1 MQSSKKIQLTVS
13 KALEKY
19 SFKITRLHLQLCTL
33 CTTSLEMNIL
43 SKLIPFLMKPVWYS
57 EMIWCITGLNLF
69 ASTFVKIFI
78 MKMMRLI
85 GLKSLA
91 SLGVEIL
98 GTSVMKDEFNTF
110 QDIRLSLKNLVPEG
124 SYKYCNI

>member
-1 MQSSKKIQLTVS
+1 
-13 KALEKY
+13 
-19 SFKITRLHLQLCTL
+19 
-33 CTTSLEMNIL
+33 
-43 SKLIPFLMKPVWYS
+43 
-57 EMIWCITGLNLF
+57 
-69 ASTFVKIFI
+69 